1 MGSSSLCTC
10 MLSCFS
16 HVQLFVSLWTVVFR
30 AHLFSRQECWSGL
43 PCPPPGDLPNPGMK
57 PTSLIFPA
65 LAGGFFTTEP
75 LGKSVVYINNFFF
88 LFYCWITLQS
98 TNILWLVYPL
108 HLLDYWAV
116 PSLGLIWIILLWTF
130 RYKSYCG
137 NIFLCFLGEN
147 LLVE

>member
-1 MGSSSLCTC
+1 MQAQSLSCVQLCDLMDCSPPGSSVHGI
-10 MLSCFS
+10 F
-16 HVQLFVSLWTVVFR
+16 QAKYW
-30 AHLFSRQECWSGL
+30 SRL
-43 PCPPPGDLPNPGMK
+43 PFPTPGDLPNPGMK

-108 HLLDYWAV
+108 HLLDY
-116 PSLGLIWIILLWTF
+116 
-130 RYKSYCG
+130 
-137 NIFLCFLGEN
+137 
-147 LLVE
+147 